1 LKQIVV
7 PNPREGARRLPS
19 RRSLAA
25 TKQNLVATYLLA
37 ALTSFVFVCAVL
49 LPIGNLLSL
58 GFTFEINYNEGW
70 NVYNADRL
78 VQGGQIYDDNFWRVN
93 NYPIASFLIVG
104 AVNSFLHDLLLSGRL
119 VALVS
124 FAAIGG
130 FAAIAVRR
138 FGGGRTDAVFGAGC
152 AMGFCYLVAPVWIIA
167 DDPQTLGEAVMLGAL
182 VSYIARPP
190 DRLNLLRTAF
200 LVVLGGFI
208 KHNLLAIPI
217 AVTLDLAF
225 RSPRRLPLWLV
236 SCAGFVGGFLAL
248 TQIVAGGAF
257 IDHLMSPRL
266 FHWYGARYHLMKYL
280 RLFKFPLAAIAL
292 SASLVLAADRMIL
305 AAWGMISIVSATIL
319 SGFEGTSYNMFQDA
333 AVFLGVAAGVM
344 MSELRKAEFR
354 GRLARV
360 LASVLPFLI
369 AQPILAR
376 APDIADQ
383 VYHGRVLLDADRKR
397 EETFLADAR
406 YVSDKQGSAICESL
420 LLCYVAG
427 QPFILDPFNSRQ
439 YMLSGVLDQ
448 SELIRR
454 IAAHEFAVIQL
465 RADICDDPTTPT
477 CHILHYRQKV
487 DRFTDEVLYAIDQ
500 YYMVAR
506 RSTFGSF
513 YVPK

>member
-1 LKQIVV
+1 M
-7 PNPREGARRLPS
+7 
-19 RRSLAA
+19 
-25 TKQNLVATYLLA
+25 
-37 ALTSFVFVCAVL
+37 
-49 LPIGNLLSL
+49 LPIGNLLSA

-78 VQGGQIYDDNFWRVN
+78 IHGELIYDNDYWRIN
-93 NYPIASFLIVG
+93 NYPIGSFLIIAG
-104 AVNSFLHDLLLSGRL
+104 ANVLVDDLLLSGRL

-124 FAAIGG
+124 FAAIAV
-130 FAAIAVRR
+130 FAAMAVRR

-152 AMGFCYLVAPVWIIA
+152 AAGFCYLMAPTWIIA

-182 VSYIARPP
+182 VSYLARPP
-190 DRLNLLRTAF
+190 DHLNLLRTAF

-208 KHNLLAIPI
+208 KHNLVAIPI
-217 AVTLDLAF
+217 AITLDLAF
-225 RSPRRLPLWLV
+225 RSPRRLPFWLV
-236 SCAGFVGGFLAL
+236 SCAGFATGFLGL
-248 TQIVAGGAF
+248 TQIVAGGDF

-266 FHWYGARYHLMKYL
+266 FRWYGARYHLMKYL

-305 AAWGMISIVSATIL
+305 AAWGTISIVSATFL

-344 MSELRKAEFR
+344 MSELRKSEIR
-354 GRLARV
+354 GRLAMV
-360 LASVLPFLI
+360 LSVSPCPFSSPSRFWREP
-369 AQPILAR
+369 PIL
-376 APDIADQ
+376 PLQ
-383 VYHGRVLLDADRKR
+383 VYHGRGSLRCRPKR
-397 EETFLADAR
+397 QETFLADAKF
-406 YVSDKQGSAICESL
+406 VADKQGPAICESL

-439 YMLSGVLDQ
+439 YMLSGRLDQ
-448 SELIRR
+448 GELIRR

-465 RADICDDPTTPT
+465 RADICDDPTTPS

-487 DRFTDEVLYAIDQ
+487 DRFTDEVLYAIDR
-500 YYMVAR
+500 YYEVAR

>member
-1 LKQIVV
+1 
-7 PNPREGARRLPS
+7 
-19 RRSLAA
+19 
-25 TKQNLVATYLLA
+25 
-37 ALTSFVFVCAVL
+37 L

-58 GFTFEINYNEGW
+58 GYSFEINYNEGW

-78 VQGGQIYDDNFWRVN
+78 IHGAIVYDDNYWRIN
-93 NYPIASFLIVG
+93 NYPVGSFLIIAG
-104 AVNSFLHDLLLSGRL
+104 VNVLIHNLLLSGRL

-124 FAAIGG
+124 FAAIAVL
-130 FAAIAVRR
+130 AAMAVRR

-152 AMGFCYLVAPVWIIA
+152 AAGFCYLMAPAWIIA

-190 DRLNLLRTAF
+190 DRLNLVRTAF

-208 KHNLLAIPI
+208 KHNLVAIPI
-217 AVTLDLAF
+217 AITLDLAF
-225 RSPRRLPLWLV
+225 RSPRRVAFWLV
-236 SCAGFVGGFLAL
+236 SCAGFATGFLGL
-248 TQIVAGGAF
+248 TQIVAGGDF
-257 IDHLMSPRL
+257 IDRLMSPRRYG
-266 FHWYGARYHLMKYL
+266 WYGARYHLMKYL

-292 SASLVLAADRMIL
+292 SSSLVLAADRMIL
-305 AAWGMISIVSATIL
+305 AAWGAISIISATII

-344 MSELRKAEFR
+344 MSELRKSEFPQLKFR

-360 LASVLPFLI
+360 LASALPFLA

-376 APDIADQ
+376 APDYAVQ
-383 VYHGRVLLDADRKR
+383 VYHAPAHLDSDRRKQ
-397 EETFLADAR
+397 ETFLADAKFIA
-406 YVSDKQGSAICESL
+406 DKQGATICESL
-420 LLCYVAG
+420 LLCYLAG

-439 YMLSGVLDQ
+439 SILSGRLDQ
-448 SELIRR
+448 GELIRR

-465 RADICDDPTTPT
+465 HADICDDLTTQS
-477 CHILHYRQKV
+477 CHILHYRQKI

-500 YYMVAR
+500 YYAVAR
-506 RSTFGSF
+506 HSTFGSF